1 MTESWRGHTAQSQQT
16 RRAAVGSRRKKQH
29 LLCLPG
35 AGPGA
40 PADQGPVAV
49 LGRLGF
55 QGPYSGLGSFK
66 HLEYARY
73 CGWSRYAGTTVKDEA
88 VRQV

>member
-1 MTESWRGHTAQSQQT
+1 MEEAYSPETAHMQAT
-16 RRAAVGSRRKKQH
+16 VGSRRKKQH

-49 LGRLGF
+49 LGHLGF
-55 QGPYSGLGSFK
+55 LGPYSGLGSFK
-66 HLEYARY
+66 HL
-73 CGWSRYAGTTVKDEA
+73 V
-88 VRQV
+88 